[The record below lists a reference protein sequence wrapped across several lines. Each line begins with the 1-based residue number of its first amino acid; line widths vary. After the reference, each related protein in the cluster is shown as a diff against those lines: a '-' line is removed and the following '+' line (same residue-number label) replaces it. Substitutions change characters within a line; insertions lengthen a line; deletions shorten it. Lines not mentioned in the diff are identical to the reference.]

1 MIAKHLAFNNFFLC
15 ASPQYLASKGT
26 PKSPNDL
33 LEHQCIRY
41 SYSRWQDWYLMADE
55 KIKLT
60 INNTISVNS
69 VNGQKQL
76 VLNGGGLT
84 LMPLWAAKKE
94 LTDGSLVQVMPD
106 HTFSPYEELSSTYAI
121 LFKARNGFS

>member
-1 MIAKHLAFNNFFLC
+1 MYPLQLFALARL
-15 ASPQYLASKGT
+15 
-26 PKSPNDL
+26 
-33 LEHQCIRY
+33 
-41 SYSRWQDWYLMADE
+41 YLMADE

-84 LMPLWAAKKE
+84 LMPLWAVKRE
-94 LTDGSLVQVMPD
+94 LTDGSLVHVMPD

-121 LFKARNGFS
+121 YLKREMVSVKTRVFLDFLVENQVDKTVYLDI